1 MIKRKTMKDG
11 KPEALS
17 REARLIRVVLALAV
31 LAVLG
36 PVFVWGPGGLSV
48 SPCLFREAT
57 GLSCF
62 TCGLSRSLDAAMH
75 GRFEAAFHFH
85 LLGPF
90 LLVGLLLLSLVLAGE
105 AVTGRRLLAFR
116 SGRQKLYLLLGIP
129 ALWVIYGVGRIIYE
143 LT

>member
-1 MIKRKTMKDG
+1 MRI
-11 KPEALS
+11 
-17 REARLIRVVLALAV
+17 VLALAV
-31 LAVLG
+31 LAVLA
-36 PVFVWGPGGLSV
+36 PVFVLGPGGLSV
-48 SPCLFREAT
+48 SPCLFHEAT

-129 ALWVIYGVGRIIYE
+129 ALWVIFGVGRIIYE